1 MTVIAEYAFPPDAL
15 PLGEDI
21 EIPRG
26 TRVELERVVP
36 TAQGPLPYV
45 WVEGADPEGF
55 VAPLREGP
63 AVESVD
69 VLDRH
74 DSVVLLRV
82 RWTGAESVVGWLA
95 ATDAA
100 LLDLSGDAEEWLLRF
115 RGGYDVVEAFDAHCR
130 ELGVPF
136 ELRRLYEP
144 SDGAAVLG
152 PRVTATQRETL
163 RLAYE
168 GGYYEEPRETTLAE
182 LATELGVGERA
193 VSRRLRRGLRSL
205 LATEF
210 GDRPRSRNGM

>member
-1 MTVIAEYAFPPDAL
+1 MNVTAEYAFPPDAL
-15 PLGEDI
+15 PLGEGI
-21 EIPRG
+21 EVPPG

-36 TAQGPLPYV
+36 TAQGSLPYV
-45 WVEGADPEGF
+45 WVEGADTDGF
-55 VAPLREGP
+55 VASLRGGA

-82 RWTGAESVVGWLA
+82 RWTGAESVVGWFA

-100 LLDLSGDAEEWLLRF
+100 LLDLSGDTEEWLLRF
-115 RGGYDVVEAFDAHCR
+115 RGGYDVVEAFDAYCR
-130 ELGVPF
+130 ERGVPF

-163 RLAYE
+163 RLAYG

-193 VSRRLRRGLRSL
+193 VSRRLRRGTRSL

-210 GDRPRSRNGM
+210 GDRPRPGNGM

>member
-1 MTVIAEYAFPPDAL
+1 MTVIAEYVFPPDAL
-15 PLGEDI
+15 PLGEGV
-21 EIPRG
+21 EVPRG
-26 TRVELERVVP
+26 TRIELERVVP

-45 WVEGADPEGF
+45 WVEGSDPEGF
-55 VAPLREGP
+55 VASLREGP
-63 AVESVD
+63 VVEAVD

-82 RWTGAESVVGWLA
+82 RWTGAESVVEWLA
-95 ATDAA
+95 RTDAA

-115 RGGYDVVEAFDAHCR
+115 RTGYDVVEAFDAYCR
-130 ELGVPF
+130 ERGVPF

-168 GGYYEEPRETTLAE
+168 GGYYEEPRGTTLAE

-210 GDRPRSRNGM
+210 GDRPRPRNGM